1 MKSPDGMI
9 DIGDG
14 LPDGRI
20 SCRHG
25 TDKLIYACGICKKKA
40 EAELVKVREA
50 YRQAL
55 IIIGK
60 CPQCHKSFGPQYTSF
75 GNKPAE
81 MICDC
86 DGRRTE
92 RTHSVI
98 VNETTIMQHIDT
110 LDRR

>member
-1 MKSPDGMI
+1 MNEKDRNMFEAIKQSVPHITVSDIEWICSKLDEVNTNLMKI
-9 DIGDG
+9 
-14 LPDGRI
+14 
-20 SCRHG
+20 
-25 TDKLIYACGICKKKA
+25 
-40 EAELVKVREA
+40 REA
-50 YRQAL
+50 YRQVL

-86 DGRRTE
+86 DGQHDE
-92 RTHSVI
+92 RTHHVV
-98 VNETTIMQHIDT
+98 VNETTIMQHINT